1 MRFNLGFFLMEALK
15 NLRLNILMSITA
27 VTTTFIC
34 ILVFGL
40 GLLVSAHIQSIIGS
54 VREDVS
60 VEAFMPNATSQGRL
74 PRKRCRNLARGRQRD
89 TGLRRAGVRRVQG
102 QVQRPAGPVR
112 GPGPGCLPPSIQIQL
127 VDPNSASAVAE
138 RLKEQGFTEGNLSY
152 PQQTIDRLN
161 SITSYVIWGLYGA
174 TLLFLVAS
182 VLLIS
187 NAIRLSIFARRKE
200 IEVMKL
206 VGASDGFVRTPF
218 VFEGLLQAFAGA
230 SLAAFA
236 VIWINLRRLVAQRP
250 SLRTDL
256 QRRSKR
262 LLDPATPDR
271 RRSRYRRNRQLPL
284 RNPIPQEDLA
294 PQALNLQQGPGTRK
308 LKC

>member
-1 MRFNLGFFLMEALK
+1 MRFNPGFFIVEALK
-15 NLRLNILMSITA
+15 NLRLNLLMSITA

-60 VEAFMPNATSQGRL
+60 VEAFMPNATSQEVEA
-74 PRKRCRNLARGRQRD
+74 LANEVETWPEVAVVTRVSEEQAFAEFKDKFEDQPDLYRD
-89 TGLRRAGVRRVQG
+89 LELGVV
-102 QVQRPAGPVR
+102 
-112 GPGPGCLPPSIQIQL
+112 PPTIQIQL
-127 VDPNSASAVAE
+127 EDPDSAGAVAE
-138 RLKEQGFTEGNLSY
+138 RLKAQGFTERNLSY

-161 SITSYVIWGLYGA
+161 SITSYVIWGLYAA
-174 TLLFLVAS
+174 TLLFLIAS

-218 VFEGLLQAFAGA
+218 VFEGLLQAFVGA
-230 SLAAFA
+230 SLAALA
-236 VIWINLRRLVAQRP
+236 VIWINLLFVDWSHNALPYVPISSDAVNHFSTLLVLIAVGVGIGVIGSFLSVTRF
-250 SLRTDL
+250 LR
-256 QRRSKR
+256 K
-262 LLDPATPDR
+262 
-271 RRSRYRRNRQLPL
+271 
-284 RNPIPQEDLA
+284 I
-294 PQALNLQQGPGTRK
+294 
-308 LKC
+308 

>member
-1 MRFNLGFFLMEALK
+1 MRFRPRFFLAEALK
-15 NLRLNILMSITA
+15 NLRLNPLMSITA
-27 VTTTFIC
+27 ITTTFIC

-40 GLLVSAHIQSIIGS
+40 GLLLSAHIQGIIDS

-60 VEAFMPNATSQGRL
+60 VEAFMPNTTRKDVVALKNEVETWPEVAKATRVSEEEAFAEFKDKFEDQPDL
-74 PRKRCRNLARGRQRD
+74 YQDLE
-89 TGLRRAGVRRVQG
+89 TGVF
-102 QVQRPAGPVR
+102 
-112 GPGPGCLPPSIQIQL
+112 PPSVQIQL
-127 VDPNSASAVAE
+127 EDPGSAGAVAE
-138 RLKEQGFTEGNLSY
+138 RLKDQGFTERNLSY

-174 TLLFLVAS
+174 TLLFLIAS

-230 SLAAFA
+230 TLAAFA
-236 VIWINLRRLVAQRP
+236 VIWINLLFVDWAHNALPYVPISSDALNAFSSLLVLVAVGVAIGVIG
-250 SLRTDL
+250 SFL
-256 QRRSKR
+256 SV
-262 LLDPATPDR
+262 
-271 RRSRYRRNRQLPL
+271 
-284 RNPIPQEDLA
+284 
-294 PQALNLQQGPGTRK
+294 TRF
-308 LKC
+308 LKKI

>member
-1 MRFNLGFFLMEALK
+1 MRFNLAFSVAEALK
-15 NLRLNILMSITA
+15 NLRLNLLMSITA

-40 GLLVSAHIQSIIGS
+40 GVLVSAHIQSVIGS

-60 VEAFMPNATSQGRL
+60 VEAFMPNATSQEVEA
-74 PRKRCRNLARGRQRD
+74 LANEVETWPEVAVVTRVSEEQAFAEFKD
-89 TGLRRAGVRRVQG
+89 KFEDQPDLYQDLDLGVF
-102 QVQRPAGPVR
+102 
-112 GPGPGCLPPSIQIQL
+112 PPSIQVQL
-127 VDPNSASAVAE
+127 ENPGSAGAVAE
-138 RLKEQGFTEGNLSY
+138 RLKEQGFTERNLSY

-174 TLLFLVAS
+174 TLLFLIAS

-206 VGASDGFVRTPF
+206 VGASDSFVRTPF

-230 SLAAFA
+230 TLAAFA
-236 VIWINLRRLVAQRP
+236 VIWINLLFVDWSHNALPYVPISSDAVNALSTLLLLIAVGVAIGVIGSFLSVTRF
-250 SLRTDL
+250 LR
-256 QRRSKR
+256 K
-262 LLDPATPDR
+262 
-271 RRSRYRRNRQLPL
+271 
-284 RNPIPQEDLA
+284 I
-294 PQALNLQQGPGTRK
+294 
-308 LKC
+308 

>member
-1 MRFNLGFFLMEALK
+1 MRFNLGFFLTEALK
-15 NLRLNILMSITA
+15 NLRLNMLMSITA

-40 GLLVSAHIQSIIGS
+40 GLLVSAHIQSIISS

-60 VEAFMPNATSQGRL
+60 VEAFMPNASGREVDAL
-74 PRKRCRNLARGRQRD
+74 ANEVETWPEVASVTQVSEEQAFAEFKDKFDLYEDLNL
-89 TGLRRAGVRRVQG
+89 GVF
-102 QVQRPAGPVR
+102 PA
-112 GPGPGCLPPSIQIQL
+112 SIQIQL
-127 VDPNSASAVAE
+127 EDPDSASAVAE
-138 RLKEQGFTEGNLSY
+138 RLKEQGFTERNLSY
-152 PQQTIDRLN
+152 PQRTIDRLN
-161 SITSYVIWGLYGA
+161 SITSYVMWGLYGA

-230 SLAAFA
+230 TLAAFA
-236 VIWINLRRLVAQRP
+236 VIWINLLFVDWSHNALPYVPISSDAVNAFSTLLLLIAIGVAIGVIG
-250 SLRTDL
+250 SFL
-256 QRRSKR
+256 SV
-262 LLDPATPDR
+262 
-271 RRSRYRRNRQLPL
+271 
-284 RNPIPQEDLA
+284 
-294 PQALNLQQGPGTRK
+294 TRF
-308 LKC
+308 LKKI

>member
-1 MRFNLGFFLMEALK
+1 MRFNFGFFLGEAVK
-15 NLRLNILMSITA
+15 NLRLNVLMSITA

-60 VEAFMPNATSQGRL
+60 VEAFMPDATGEEVDALANKVATWPEVAEVTEVSEEQAFAEFKDKFEDQPDLYQDLDQG
-74 PRKRCRNLARGRQRD
+74 
-89 TGLRRAGVRRVQG
+89 VF
-102 QVQRPAGPVR
+102 
-112 GPGPGCLPPSIQIQL
+112 PPSVQIQL
-127 VDPNSASAVAE
+127 NDPSKANDVAG
-138 RLKEQGFTEGNLSY
+138 RLKQQGFEESNLSY

-161 SITSYVIWGLYGA
+161 SITSYVIWGLYVA
-174 TLLFLVAS
+174 TLLFLIAS

-218 VFEGLLQAFAGA
+218 VFEGLLQALVGA

-236 VIWINLRRLVAQRP
+236 VIWINLLFIESAHNALPYVPISSDAVNPFSTIIVLITTGVGIGVIGSFLSVTRF
-250 SLRTDL
+250 LR
-256 QRRSKR
+256 K
-262 LLDPATPDR
+262 
-271 RRSRYRRNRQLPL
+271 
-284 RNPIPQEDLA
+284 I
-294 PQALNLQQGPGTRK
+294 
-308 LKC
+308 

>member
-60 VEAFMPNATSQGRL
+60 VEAFMPNATSQEVDS
-74 PRKRCRNLARGRQRD
+74 LANDVETWPEVASVTRVSEEQAFAEFKD
-89 TGLRRAGVRRVQG
+89 KFKDQPDLYEDLDLGVF
-102 QVQRPAGPVR
+102 
-112 GPGPGCLPPSIQIQL
+112 PPSIQIQL

-236 VIWINLRRLVAQRP
+236 VIWINLLFVDWSHNALPYVPISSDAVNAFSTLLLLIAVGVAIGVIGSFVSVTRF
-250 SLRTDL
+250 LR
-256 QRRSKR
+256 K
-262 LLDPATPDR
+262 
-271 RRSRYRRNRQLPL
+271 
-284 RNPIPQEDLA
+284 I
-294 PQALNLQQGPGTRK
+294 
-308 LKC
+308 

>member
-1 MRFNLGFFLMEALK
+1 MRVRPGFFLAEALK
-15 NLRLNILMSITA
+15 NLRLNPLMSITA

-40 GLLVSAHIQSIIGS
+40 GLLVSAHIQNIIDS

-60 VEAFMPNATSQGRL
+60 VEAFMPNSTRKDVVALVKQVEEWPEVANATRVSEEQAFAEFKDKFEDQPDL
-74 PRKRCRNLARGRQRD
+74 YQDLQ
-89 TGLRRAGVRRVQG
+89 TGVF
-102 QVQRPAGPVR
+102 
-112 GPGPGCLPPSIQIQL
+112 PPSVQIQL
-127 VDPNSASAVAE
+127 EDPDSAGAVAAK
-138 RLKEQGFTEGNLSY
+138 LKDQGFTERNLSY

-230 SLAAFA
+230 TLAAFA
-236 VIWINLRRLVAQRP
+236 VIWINLLFVDWSHNA
-250 SLRTDL
+250 
-256 QRRSKR
+256 
-262 LLDPATPDR
+262 
-271 RRSRYRRNRQLPL
+271 LPYV
-284 RNPIPQEDLA
+284 PISSD
-294 PQALNLQQGPGTRK
+294 ALNAFSTLLVLIAVGVAIGVIGSFLSVTRFLRK
-308 LKC
+308 I

>member
-1 MRFNLGFFLMEALK
+1 MRVRPGFFLAEALK
-15 NLRLNILMSITA
+15 NLRLNPLMSITA

-40 GLLVSAHIQSIIGS
+40 GLLVSAHIQGIIDS

-60 VEAFMPNATSQGRL
+60 VEAFMPNTTRKDVVALVKQVEEWPEVAKATRVSEEQAFAEFKDKFEDQPDL
-74 PRKRCRNLARGRQRD
+74 YQNLE
-89 TGLRRAGVRRVQG
+89 TGVF
-102 QVQRPAGPVR
+102 
-112 GPGPGCLPPSIQIQL
+112 PPSVQIQL
-127 VDPNSASAVAE
+127 EDPDSAGAVAE
-138 RLKEQGFTEGNLSY
+138 RLKDQGFTERNLSY

-230 SLAAFA
+230 TLAAFA
-236 VIWINLRRLVAQRP
+236 VIWINLLFVDWSHNA
-250 SLRTDL
+250 
-256 QRRSKR
+256 
-262 LLDPATPDR
+262 
-271 RRSRYRRNRQLPL
+271 LPYV
-284 RNPIPQEDLA
+284 PISSD
-294 PQALNLQQGPGTRK
+294 ALNAVSTLLVLIAVGVAIGVIGSFLSVTRFLRK
-308 LKC
+308 I